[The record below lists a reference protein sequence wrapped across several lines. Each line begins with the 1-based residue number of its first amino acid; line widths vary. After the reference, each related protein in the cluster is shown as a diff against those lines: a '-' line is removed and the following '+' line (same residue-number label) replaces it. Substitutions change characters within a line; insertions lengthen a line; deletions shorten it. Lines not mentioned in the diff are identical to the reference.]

1 MDRKLRRRILGYSF
15 MTVSLALLVAVLYGF
30 YLSWQV
36 TREFASRSWDRP
48 AQVYAAPLEL
58 YGGRRISQQDL
69 VAELG
74 RLGYRETD
82 GTPAS
87 GRFRRNRDS
96 IELHTRSFDYAGQ
109 RTPEQFASIRFTGN
123 RIAAISSREGS
134 PVAIMQLD
142 PFLIGSI
149 FPAHGEDRIVITPEE
164 TPEIVKAALIAVE
177 DRRFESHIG
186 IDLRAILRA
195 ATVNISSGQIE
206 QGASTLTQQLVRS
219 FYLSTERTYRRK
231 ISEAFMAMSLELRY
245 EKEDLLQAY
254 INEVYLGQDGA
265 RAIHGFGLA
274 SQFYFSKPLAELDV
288 HEVALLVAVVRGP
301 SYYDPYRNPE
311 RALARRNLVLELMA
325 GQEVI
330 PIEQMTASS
339 ALPLDIVD
347 RRSGSG
353 SYYAGFLEL
362 VRTQLARDY
371 AREDL
376 EVEGLRVYTTL
387 DPTIQSLA
395 ETALAKS
402 IDRLQPDRPPLD
414 GAVIV
419 TSPHSGEIRALV
431 GSRLTRFDGFNR
443 ALNARRPLGSIVK
456 PVVYLAALE
465 SGRYSLAS
473 LVEDEPIRIEL
484 DNGTIWAPTNFD
496 GESMG
501 TVPAIRALVESLN
514 QATVRLGLDV
524 GLPAV
529 IDLLGRLGLENLP
542 APYPSML
549 LGAFDLSPFEVTQL
563 YNTLANGGFRTPLR
577 SVRSVVDSTGATIQR
592 YPLAIEQ
599 TVDPRYVYEI
609 NQALSQVMRLGTG
622 RAAASLLPA
631 NLVTAGKT
639 GTSDGYRDSWFAG
652 FSNDHLVVTW
662 MGNDA
667 NEMTG
672 LTGSAG
678 AGLVW
683 SEIMSKLDTRPYAV
697 NPPEGYRPTWIDYRT
712 GLETD
717 RDCPQALPLLL
728 EGRDRPPRA
737 TECGGTRIGFG
748 SRIRTWMQGS
758 GQ

>member
-1 MDRKLRRRILGYSF
+1 
-15 MTVSLALLVAVLYGF
+15 
-30 YLSWQV
+30 
-36 TREFASRSWDRP
+36 
-48 AQVYAAPLEL
+48 
-58 YGGRRISQQDL
+58 
-69 VAELG
+69 
-74 RLGYRETD
+74 
-82 GTPAS
+82 
-87 GRFRRNRDS
+87 
-96 IELHTRSFDYAGQ
+96 
-109 RTPEQFASIRFTGN
+109 
-123 RIAAISSREGS
+123 
-134 PVAIMQLD
+134 
-142 PFLIGSI
+142 
-149 FPAHGEDRIVITPEE
+149 
-164 TPEIVKAALIAVE
+164 
-177 DRRFESHIG
+177 
-186 IDLRAILRA
+186 
-195 ATVNISSGQIE
+195 
-206 QGASTLTQQLVRS
+206 
-219 FYLSTERTYRRK
+219 
-231 ISEAFMAMSLELRY
+231 MAMSLELRY

-265 RAIHGFGLA
+265 RAVHGFGLA
-274 SQFYFSKPLAELDV
+274 SRFYFGKPLTELDL

-301 SYYDPYRNPE
+301 SYYDPYRNSE
-311 RALARRNLVLELMA
+311 RAQKRRNLVLELMA
-325 GQEVI
+325 GQNVI
-330 PIEQMTASS
+330 TVEEMTAAS
-339 ALPLDIVD
+339 AEPLDVVD
-347 RRSGSG
+347 RRSHGG
-353 SYYAGFLEL
+353 SYYAGFLDL
-362 VRTQLARDY
+362 VRTQLGTDY

-376 EVEGLRVYTTL
+376 EVAGLSVYTTL
-387 DPTIQSLA
+387 DPSIQALAESSLA
-395 ETALAKS
+395 ASL
-402 IDRLQPDRPPLD
+402 DRLQPDRPPLD

-419 TSPHSGEIRALV
+419 TSPHNGEVRALV

-465 SGRYSLAS
+465 SGRYSLAT

-484 DNGTIWAPTNFD
+484 DNGTVWAPTNFD

-529 IDLLGRLGLENLP
+529 MDLLGRLGLEDLP

-549 LGAFDLSPFEVTQL
+549 LGAFDLSPFEVTQV

-577 SVRSVVDSTGATIQR
+577 SVRSVVDATGATIQR

-609 NQALSQVMRLGTG
+609 NQALVQVMRLGTG
-622 RAAASLLPA
+622 RAAASLLPGS
-631 NLVTAGKT
+631 LVTAGKT

-652 FSNDHLVVTW
+652 FSNDHLVVSW
-662 MGNDA
+662 IGNDA
-667 NEMTG
+667 NEVTG

-697 NPPEGYRPTWIDYRT
+697 NAPDGYRASWIDYRT

-717 RDCPQALPLLL
+717 PECPQALPLLL

-748 SRIRTWMQGS
+748 SRIRTWVQGS